1 MYSKKASGW
10 RKHFDFILLDIFILE
25 LSFVF
30 AYYFRYGV
38 WNPFEK
44 RIGINIAFC
53 ILFSAVFVSVFLD
66 VHKDI
71 LKRGYLKE
79 LKQVLITTF
88 TSSVFIIVYLFITK
102 QSSDSSRLS
111 IIFYLIVS
119 TVLLEIARSIWK
131 LWLTNYQLKMDRNV
145 RRFLLVTTGDLA
157 RNTIVQLRNLSYGGI
172 DVSGLIL
179 MDNSMEVGSMLSD
192 VEVVASYDDAIPFMQ
207 KNWVDEV
214 MIQLSPSMEVPND
227 FLDSCA
233 LMGITVHI
241 GIPVSGDRQVM
252 STVEK
257 VAGYTVIT
265 ESLRIVPDNKVA
277 IKRLFDI
284 IGAIVG
290 LFFTGIILIFVG
302 PIIYFSDPG
311 PIFFSQIRVGENG
324 RKFRLYKLRSMYQ
337 DAEARKKELM
347 DKNEMQGLM
356 FKMEN
361 DPRIIGSGPD
371 GTRHGIGWFI
381 RKTSLDEFPQFWNVL
396 IGDMSLVG
404 TRPPTVE
411 EYEQYDLHH
420 KARLSFKPGIT
431 GLWQVSGRS
440 DITDFEEVVALD
452 MQYINNWS
460 FGEDIKILFRT
471 VFQVLGG
478 SGAK

>member
-1 MYSKKASGW
+1 MYSKKSNGW
-10 RKHFDFILLDIFILE
+10 RKHFDFILIDILVLE
-25 LSFVF
+25 LSFVLASF
-30 AYYFRYGV
+30 LRDGV
-38 WNPFEK
+38 GNPFEK
-44 RIGINIAFC
+44 RLNINIAFC
-53 ILFSAVFVSVFLD
+53 ILFAAVFSSVILD
-66 VHKDI
+66 VHKNI

-79 LKQVLITTF
+79 LKQVLIISF
-88 TSSVFIIVYLFITK
+88 TSAVFIILYLFFTK
-102 QSSDSSRLS
+102 QSSDSSRLLIFFFLLIS
-111 IIFYLIVS
+111 I
-119 TVLLEIARSIWK
+119 VLLEIAHSVWK
-131 LWLTNYQLKMDRNV
+131 LWLINVQLKMDRNI
-145 RRFLLVTTGDLA
+145 RHFLLVTTGDLA
-157 RNTIVQLRNLSYGGI
+157 RDTIIQLRNLSYGGI
-172 DVSGLIL
+172 EIEGLVL
-179 MDNSMEVGSMLSD
+179 LDNSMEVGSKLSD

-207 KNWVDEV
+207 RNWIDEV
-214 MIQLSPSMEVPND
+214 MIRIPPSMEVPSD

-257 VAGYTVIT
+257 VAGYTVLT
-265 ESLRIVPDNKVA
+265 ESLRIVPDNIVA

-284 IGAIVG
+284 IGALVG

-302 PIIYFSDPG
+302 PMIYFSDPG

-324 RKFRLYKLRSMYQ
+324 RKFRLYKLRSMYK

-347 DKNEMQGLM
+347 NKNEMQGLM

-396 IGDMSLVG
+396 KGDMSLVG

-452 MQYINNWS
+452 MEYINNWS
-460 FGEDIKILFRT
+460 FGEDIKILFKT

>member
-1 MYSKKASGW
+1 MYKKKSPGW
-10 RKHFDFILLDIFILE
+10 RKHIDFIIIDIFILE
-25 LSFVF
+25 LSFVLASF
-30 AYYFRYGV
+30 IRRGV
-38 WNPFEK
+38 HNPFST
-44 RIGINIAFC
+44 RLGIDLAFC
-53 ILFSAVFVSVFLD
+53 ILFSAVFSSVILD
-66 VHKDI
+66 VHKNI

-79 LKQVLITTF
+79 FKQVLILSL
-88 TSSVFIIVYLFITK
+88 TSVIFIVIYLFFTK
-102 QSSDSSRLS
+102 QSSDSSRL
-111 IIFYLIVS
+111 LIVFFFFIS
-119 TVLLEIARSIWK
+119 TLLLELTHSIWK
-131 LWLTNYQLKMDRNV
+131 YWLINYQLKMQRNV
-145 RRFLLVTTGDLA
+145 RHFLLVTTGDLA
-157 RNTIVQLRNLSYGGI
+157 RNTIIQLRNLSYGGI
-172 DVSGLIL
+172 EIEGLVL
-179 MDNSMEVGSMLSD
+179 LDNSMKVGSKLSD
-192 VEVVASYDDAIPFMQ
+192 VEVVASYGDAVSFMQ
-207 KNWVDEV
+207 VNWIDEV
-214 MIQLSPSMEVPND
+214 MILLPPSMEVPGD
-227 FLDSCA
+227 FLDACA

-241 GIPVSGDRQVM
+241 GIPVNGDRQVM

-257 VAGYTVIT
+257 IAGFTVLT
-265 ESLRIVPDNKVA
+265 ESLRIVPDNKLA
-277 IKRLFDI
+277 IKRIMDV

-290 LFFTGIILIFVG
+290 LILTGIILIFVG
-302 PIIYFSDPG
+302 PILYFSDPG

-337 DAEARKKELM
+337 DAEERKKELM

-452 MQYINNWS
+452 MEYINNWS
-460 FGEDIKILFRT
+460 FGEDIKILFKT